1 MEKLVMFITAQS
13 GVLQPM
19 TLFDIMVLYW
29 TFYTI
34 TLVTKFKGLELLK
47 GVKTNSQFHS
57 L

>member
-1 MEKLVMFITAQS
+1 MFITAQS
-13 GVLQPM
+13 GVLHPM